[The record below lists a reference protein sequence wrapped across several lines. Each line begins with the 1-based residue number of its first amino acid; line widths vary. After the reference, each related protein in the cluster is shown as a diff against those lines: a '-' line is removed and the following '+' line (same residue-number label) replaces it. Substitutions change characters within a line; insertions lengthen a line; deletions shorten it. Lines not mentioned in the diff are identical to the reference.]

1 MSGGFKSLNLPYFTS
16 YYLNFLFVIQIINYN
31 FKSCN
36 FIFICHL
43 CLGTAVVD
51 VVLSCTLVEEGEEPS
66 GMRGGGFFTQT
77 PATLV
82 LRDVAVVPDESLETL
97 TPFVPPS
104 VPDPDAILIEAKA
117 SSPEIPNADVLLHAD
132 CNDQE
137 VMCEMSKYSPHGSQK
152 NGDIAYFMVFLNV
165 EAVEFSTVL
174 IVQTLAVKDQSAL
187 LQTKL
192 GLPLSQTGTLLTE
205 VIFLVFTERKKVS
218 ALLRS
223 DVVLSCGF
231 KQQEKH
237 LAPEVDLE
245 WRLQHRGKGLK
256 LLNITT
262 RLDDG
267 RTRKDV
273 LLTIVNDGD
282 ASVTLTKIKVQDEG
296 TYICTVS
303 LGPFQAQQII
313 QLQVLQNSP
322 QTLSCRCTKY
332 YPLDVQCLLTFTKQT
347 LYTMFPNQGSLSSHR
362 QHGDGS
368 YSLSSHLTVP
378 SSISPGTE
386 ITCRVSHLALDAP
399 LSVSLVVKSPQPG
412 MKLLVSSLFL
422 KEYLSAYQL
431 NFEKLLATKLWITN
445 TCVHSLKRGHNHH
458 VVLVSSMESSCDG
471 RSVLAGHVSINVQM

>member
-262 RLDDG
+262 RLDDAEGSTAVNEG
-267 RTRKDV
+267 RTGSSVDAAA
-273 LLTIVNDGD
+273 IVNDGD

-313 QLQVLQNSP
+313 QLQVLQPPHVSLSEDTLILKENSP

-332 YPLDVQCLLTFTKQT
+332 YPLDVQMEWLFLSPADTEPTV
-347 LYTMFPNQGSLSSHR
+347 FPNQGSLSSHR

-399 LSVSLVVKSPQPG
+399 LSVSLVVKSPQPDSYWWVLG
-412 MKLLVSSLFL
+412 FLVITVLFF
-422 KEYLSAYQL
+422 YQ
-431 NFEKLLATKLWITN
+431 
-445 TCVHSLKRGHNHH
+445 VMR
-458 VVLVSSMESSCDG
+458 
-471 RSVLAGHVSINVQM
+471 